1 MKKGS
6 PFPPCIPPSFPKTF
20 VREDGRAGDIVGL
33 PLAAGPRRCSCG
45 RGLRHGKA
53 MKGREQEHFLLP
65 VFWSC
70 GLQAVECYGAT
81 REIFNFV
88 MASIPGGS
96 GALSA
101 SLCWKADS
109 PDAGRMM
116 AGTPYALC
124 SMCLERRYASG
135 RPVSD
140 GDRPYRSE
148 QKFFRGGEER
158 ERGRGSFYQKTPLP
172 LSHLFPRFR
181 RGRL

>member
-1 MKKGS
+1 
-6 PFPPCIPPSFPKTF
+6 
-20 VREDGRAGDIVGL
+20 
-33 PLAAGPRRCSCG
+33 
-45 RGLRHGKA
+45 
-53 MKGREQEHFLLP
+53 MKGREQEDFLLP

-124 SMCLERRYASG
+124 SMCPERDLSAA
-135 RPVSD
+135 V
-140 GDRPYRSE
+140 RSATGTGHTG
-148 QKFFRGGEER
+148 QSKSFFGVGESTRGG
-158 ERGRGSFYQKTPLP
+158 GAVFT
-172 LSHLFPRFR
+172 
-181 RGRL
+181 GRL

>member
-1 MKKGS
+1 MGKR
-6 PFPPCIPPSFPKTF
+6 FPPQPPPSFPKTF
-20 VREDGRAGDIVGL
+20 IGKDDGAGDIVGL
-33 PLAAGPRRCSCG
+33 PQAAGLRRCSCG
-45 RGLRHGKA
+45 RGLRHGKS
-53 MKGREQEHFLLP
+53 MKDREQEDFLLP

-101 SLCWKADS
+101 SLWWKTDS

-124 SMCLERRYASG
+124 SMCPERRYASG

-140 GDRPYRSE
+140 GDRPYRPE
-148 QKFFRGGEER
+148 QKFFRGGGEH

-172 LSHLFPRFR
+172 LSSSSP
-181 RGRL
+181 